1 MFSCCL
7 PSCGG
12 SGFRKAKKKRLFS
25 HYRHWLGPHLHRLCP
40 TGRRSTQRCMQE
52 AVEELADGFRYSIS
66 LDRAQLH
73 PANNSDQG
81 CSESSTQEVVEELT
95 DGFGYSISLDRDQ
108 LHHATINNQGCSES
122 EDESTLSVTEACRMR
137 ALQAGMMQRLS
148 ESVVPAFP
156 SRVLCSVITSL
167 CSYSGS
173 STAHQVLDQL
183 FPRSHLP
190 SIPAD
195 ALIPFGT
202 HGGSLAH
209 CVQDA
214 GRQHHLPNAIYFL
227 LGTWLGQGQ
236 DCREPLQFPCWT
248 LQLATLHVSFGG
260 SHVEDHAYLLPGHLE
275 HLKAIEAKQ
284 KEPAPKLLPHPE
296 PEPEP
301 EPAPGLQPSPLP
313 APPPMAEL
321 EPASPASDPT
331 GLEEGAPL
339 ASASVPAPEL
349 EPTGPWAVTTE
360 NQLREEKLNIL
371 DFPPRLVAEQLTR
384 MEAELFKKLVPAH
397 CLGSI
402 WSQRDRRDHKFLAP
416 TIRDTV
422 AHTNTLANSVIATC
436 LGALGMTAQD
446 RARMVELWIHVA
458 EGCLGLR
465 NFASFHTIFSA
476 LQSPAIKRLKHTW
489 GQVSRERSY
498 TFKKWCRGQQHVSK
512 RLFLKEATSV
522 LATAQRGRHGARERR
537 RQQGVIPSLE
547 MIFSYLELLHDET
560 DYYVEGNVLSCRNE
574 EFKFIKDIEMVQKAA
589 NLYTVQPD
597 EHLGAWFQAVEP
609 LSEEASYSLSCQLEP
624 RYQWTRKIRLF
635 FKDKKS
641 QSSSRPG
648 LNTRPPK

>member
-1 MFSCCL
+1 MAKPRQAPETSR
-7 PSCGG
+7 PG
-12 SGFRKAKKKRLFS
+12 SRAL
-25 HYRHWLGPHLHRLCP
+25 
-40 TGRRSTQRCMQE
+40 
-52 AVEELADGFRYSIS
+52 S
-66 LDRAQLH
+66 LQ
-73 PANNSDQG
+73 
-81 CSESSTQEVVEELT
+81 SSTQEVVEELT

-108 LHHATINNQGCSES
+108 LHRTIINNQGCSES

-137 ALQAGMMQRLS
+137 ALQAGVMQRLS
-148 ESVVPAFP
+148 ESVLPAFP
-156 SRVLCSVITSL
+156 SRVLCSVTTSL

-183 FPRSHLP
+183 FPS
-190 SIPAD
+190 
-195 ALIPFGT
+195 
-202 HGGSLAH
+202 
-209 CVQDA
+209 
-214 GRQHHLPNAIYFL
+214 AIYFL

-260 SHVEDHAYLLPGHLE
+260 SHVEGHAYLLPGHLE

-301 EPAPGLQPSPLP
+301 EPAPGLEPSPAP

-339 ASASVPAPEL
+339 ASAPVPAPEL

-360 NQLREEKLNIL
+360 NQLREEKPNIL

-402 WSQRDRRDHKFLAP
+402 WSQRDRRDRKFLAP
-416 TIRDTV
+416 TIRDSV
-422 AHTNTLANSVIATC
+422 AHMNTLANSVIATC

-512 RLFLKEATSV
+512 RLFLKEATTV
-522 LATAQRGRHGARERR
+522 LATAQRGRHRARERQ

-560 DYYVEGNVLSCRNE
+560 DYYAEGNVLSCRNE

-597 EHLGAWFQAVEP
+597 EHFGAWFQAVEP

-635 FKDKKS
+635 FTDRKS
-641 QSSSRPG
+641 HSSSRPG
-648 LNTRPPK
+648 LNTRPPKKNPVVVADDAPETS

>member
-1 MFSCCL
+1 
-7 PSCGG
+7 
-12 SGFRKAKKKRLFS
+12 
-25 HYRHWLGPHLHRLCP
+25 
-40 TGRRSTQRCMQE
+40 MQE
-52 AVEELADGFRYSIS
+52 TVEELADGFGYSIS

-137 ALQAGMMQRLS
+137 ALQAGVMQRLS
-148 ESVVPAFP
+148 ESVLPAFP

-339 ASASVPAPEL
+339 ASALVPAPEL

-360 NQLREEKLNIL
+360 NQLLEEKPNIL
-371 DFPPRLVAEQLTR
+371 DLPPRLVAEQLTR

-458 EGCLGLR
+458 E
-465 NFASFHTIFSA
+465 
-476 LQSPAIKRLKHTW
+476 SPAIKRLKHTW

-597 EHLGAWFQAVEP
+597 EYLGAWFQAVEP

>member
-1 MFSCCL
+1 MFYCCL

-12 SGFRKAKKKRLFS
+12 SGFRKAKKKSLFS
-25 HYRHWLGPHLHRLCP
+25 HYRHWLGPHLHHLCP
-40 TGRRSTQRCMQE
+40 IGRRSTQSCM
-52 AVEELADGFRYSIS
+52 
-66 LDRAQLH
+66 
-73 PANNSDQG
+73 
-81 CSESSTQEVVEELT
+81 QEVVEELT
-95 DGFGYSISLDRDQ
+95 DGFGYSISLDRGQ
-108 LHHATINNQGCSES
+108 LHRTTINHLGCSES

-148 ESVVPAFP
+148 ETVLPAFP

-167 CSYSGS
+167 CSDSGS

-209 CVQDA
+209 CVRDA
-214 GRQHHLPNAIYFL
+214 GGQGHLPNAIYFL

-248 LQLATLHVSFGG
+248 LQLAILHVSFGG
-260 SHVEDHAYLLPGHLE
+260 SHVACHAYLLPGHLE
-275 HLKAIEAKQ
+275 HLKDIEAKQ

-301 EPAPGLQPSPLP
+301 EPAPGLEPSPAP
-313 APPPMAEL
+313 APPPVAEL

-339 ASASVPAPEL
+339 ASAPVPAPEL
-349 EPTGPWAVTTE
+349 EPTEPWAVTTE

-397 CLGSI
+397 SLGSI
-402 WSQRDRRDHKFLAP
+402 WSQRDHRDHKYLAP
-416 TIRDTV
+416 TIHDTV

-465 NFASFHTIFSA
+465 NFASFHTILSA
-476 LQSPAIKRLKHTW
+476 LQSPAIKRLKDTW
-489 GQVSRERSY
+489 GQVSRESSY

-522 LATAQRGRHGARERR
+522 LATAQRGRHRARERR
-537 RQQGVIPSLE
+537 QQQGVIPSLE

-597 EHLGAWFQAVEP
+597 EHFGAWFQAVEP

-635 FKDKKS
+635 FTDKKS
-641 QSSSRPG
+641 HSSSRPG
-648 LNTRPPK
+648 LNTRPPNKSPAVVADDAPETS

>member
-1 MFSCCL
+1 
-7 PSCGG
+7 
-12 SGFRKAKKKRLFS
+12 
-25 HYRHWLGPHLHRLCP
+25 
-40 TGRRSTQRCMQE
+40 MQE

-183 FPRSHLP
+183 FPS
-190 SIPAD
+190 
-195 ALIPFGT
+195 
-202 HGGSLAH
+202 
-209 CVQDA
+209 
-214 GRQHHLPNAIYFL
+214 AIYFL

>member
-1 MFSCCL
+1 
-7 PSCGG
+7 
-12 SGFRKAKKKRLFS
+12 
-25 HYRHWLGPHLHRLCP
+25 
-40 TGRRSTQRCMQE
+40 MQE
-52 AVEELADGFRYSIS
+52 TVEELADGFGYSIS

-137 ALQAGMMQRLS
+137 ALQAGVMQRLS
-148 ESVVPAFP
+148 ESVLPAFP

-183 FPRSHLP
+183 FPS
-190 SIPAD
+190 
-195 ALIPFGT
+195 
-202 HGGSLAH
+202 
-209 CVQDA
+209 
-214 GRQHHLPNAIYFL
+214 AIYFL

-339 ASASVPAPEL
+339 ASALVPAPEL

-360 NQLREEKLNIL
+360 NQLLEEKPNIL
-371 DFPPRLVAEQLTR
+371 DLPPRLVAEQLTR

-597 EHLGAWFQAVEP
+597 EYLGAWFQAVEP